1 MRIIGLDVGTKRI
14 GIAKAD
20 TSVRIAI
27 PNGYVLVNGQEIPE
41 ILRIARLNDT
51 NFFVVGL
58 PRSNDGN
65 ETAQSAY
72 ARKFA
77 DTLAASMPG
86 ARIYFQDE
94 SLTSVVAEERL
105 KKRKKN
111 FEKGEIDA
119 EAASIILQ
127 DFIENYAAKL
137 AQNSA
142 SKIPNRLVSPAASM
156 NSSASPATA
165 ISPSVNPAA
174 TLGSPEVQSIINEP
188 TKSEPESTE
197 SPRPVKSLEKPM
209 KKVKRILLSLFILLF
224 LAGLFGGGYYWYS
237 LQPVSSAN
245 CRFDSAKTAAESNE
259 KEANSVC
266 EYQTIEISAG
276 ESVKQIANNL
286 KQADL
291 IRNPLAFELYA
302 RINNLHAKLKTGK
315 YSFRKTMSARA
326 IAKQLVNGVVSSDVF
341 NLTIL
346 PGTSLL
352 GDKGKSQTG
361 IIHQFR
367 TLGYSEEE
375 INQAL
380 TKHYDNPI
388 LKGLYANETKLSDL
402 KIPEKLA
409 LEGYLYG
416 ETYQFYN
423 HEKLENV
430 ITTILNQFNDVVVSN
445 QLEEKFKARGFTL
458 RQGITLASIIQKEA
472 RTEDMPGVSMVF
484 QNRWRQGIAL
494 GSDVTATYAAD
505 ITGIDRTNATN
516 ADILAVNSL
525 YNTRKYP
532 GLPPGPIAVPSK
544 AALLAVA
551 EPDSSKASML
561 YFLTGDDG
569 LMYYSSTDAEHNQKI
584 RDHCQKLCKV
594 QI

>member
-14 GIAKAD
+14 GVAKAD

-127 DFIENYAAKL
+127 DFIEHYAAKL
-137 AQNSA
+137 AQNAA
-142 SKIPNRLVSPAASM
+142 SKIPNQLVNPVAEM
-156 NSSASPATA
+156 NPSFSPAT
-165 ISPSVNPAA
+165 

-188 TKSEPESTE
+188 TKSESESSE
-197 SPRPVKSLEKPM
+197 SPRPAKSSEKPM
-209 KKVKRILLSLFILLF
+209 KKVKRIILSFFILLF

-245 CRFDSAKTAAESNE
+245 CRFDSAKAAAESNE
-259 KEANSVC
+259 KESNSVC
-266 EYQTIEISAG
+266 EYQTIEISTG

-302 RINNLHAKLKTGK
+302 RINNLHAKLKTGE

-346 PGTSLL
+346 PGTNLL

-380 TKHYDNPI
+380 TKHYDNPV
-388 LKGLYANETKLSDL
+388 LKGLYADETKLSNPD
-402 KIPEKLA
+402 IPAKLA

-445 QLEEKFKARGFTL
+445 QLEEKFKARGLSL
-458 RQGITLASIIQKEA
+458 REGIILASIIQKEA

-484 QNRWRQGIAL
+484 QNRLKQGIAL

-525 YNTRKYP
+525 YNTRKFP

-569 LMYYSSTDAEHNQKI
+569 LMYYSGTDAEHNQKI

>member
-14 GIAKAD
+14 GVAKAD

-41 ILRIARLNDT
+41 ILRIARLNGT

-127 DFIENYAAKL
+127 DFIEHYAAKL
-137 AQNSA
+137 AQNAA
-142 SKIPNRLVSPAASM
+142 SKIPNQL
-156 NSSASPATA
+156 
-165 ISPSVNPAA
+165 VNPVTEINPAS
-174 TLGSPEVQSIINEP
+174 TLGSSEIQSIINEP

-197 SPRPVKSLEKPM
+197 SPRPDRSLEKPM

-237 LQPVSSAN
+237 LQSVSSAN
-245 CRFDSAKTAAESNE
+245 CRFDSAKAASESNE
-259 KEANSVC
+259 KEADSNC
-266 EYQTIEISAG
+266 EYQTIEVTAG
-276 ESVKQIANNL
+276 ESVKEIANNL
-286 KQADL
+286 KRADL
-291 IRNPLAFELYA
+291 IRNPMAFELYA
-302 RINNLHAKLKTGK
+302 RINNLHAKLKAGK

-346 PGTSLL
+346 PGTNLL

-380 TKHYDNPI
+380 TKHYDNPV
-388 LKGLYANETKLSDL
+388 LKGLYADENKLSNPD
-402 KIPEKLA
+402 IPAKLA

-445 QLEEKFKARGFTL
+445 QLEEKFKARGLSL
-458 RQGITLASIIQKEA
+458 REGIILASIIQKEA

-484 QNRWRQGIAL
+484 QNRLKQGIAL

-525 YNTRKYP
+525 YNTRKFP

>member
-14 GIAKAD
+14 GVAKAD

-127 DFIENYAAKL
+127 DFIEHYAAKL
-137 AQNSA
+137 AQNAA
-142 SKIPNRLVSPAASM
+142 SKIPNQLVNPVAEMNPSFSPAS
-156 NSSASPATA
+156 
-165 ISPSVNPAA
+165 

-188 TKSEPESTE
+188 TKSESESSE
-197 SPRPVKSLEKPM
+197 SPRPAKSSEKPM
-209 KKVKRILLSLFILLF
+209 KKVKRILLSFFILLF

-245 CRFDSAKTAAESNE
+245 CRFDSAKAAAESNE
-259 KEANSVC
+259 KESNSVC

-346 PGTSLL
+346 PGTNLL

-380 TKHYDNPI
+380 TKHYDNPV
-388 LKGLYANETKLSDL
+388 LKGLYADENKLSNPD
-402 KIPEKLA
+402 IPAKLA

-430 ITTILNQFNDVVVSN
+430 IMTILNQFNDVVVSN

-458 RQGITLASIIQKEA
+458 REGITLASIIQKEA

-484 QNRWRQGIAL
+484 QNRLKQGIAL

-525 YNTRKYP
+525 YNTRKFP

>member
-14 GIAKAD
+14 GVAKAD

-137 AQNSA
+137 AQNAA
-142 SKIPNRLVSPAASM
+142 SKIPNQLANPITKI
-156 NSSASPATA
+156 NPSA
-165 ISPSVNPAA
+165 NPAA
-174 TLGSPEVQSIINEP
+174 TLGSPEVQSIINES

-197 SPRPVKSLEKPM
+197 TPRSDRSLEKPM

-245 CRFDSAKTAAESNE
+245 CRFDSAKAAAESNE

-286 KQADL
+286 KQAGL
-291 IRNPLAFELYA
+291 IRNPPAFELYA
-302 RINNLHAKLKTGK
+302 RINNLHAKLKAGK

-388 LKGLYANETKLSDL
+388 LKGLYADENKLSSLD
-402 KIPEKLA
+402 IPAKLS

-458 RQGITLASIIQKEA
+458 RQGIILASIIQKEA
-472 RTEDMPGVSMVF
+472 NTEDMPGVSMVF
-484 QNRWRQGIAL
+484 QNRLKRGIAL

-525 YNTRKYP
+525 YNTRKFP

>member
-14 GIAKAD
+14 GVAKAD

-127 DFIENYAAKL
+127 DFIEHYAAKL
-137 AQNSA
+137 AQNAA
-142 SKIPNRLVSPAASM
+142 SKIPNQLVNPVAEMNPSFSPAS
-156 NSSASPATA
+156 
-165 ISPSVNPAA
+165 

-188 TKSEPESTE
+188 TKSESESSE
-197 SPRPVKSLEKPM
+197 SPRPVKSSEKPM
-209 KKVKRILLSLFILLF
+209 KKVKRILLSLFILIF

-245 CRFDSAKTAAESNE
+245 CRFDSAKAAAESNE
-259 KEANSVC
+259 KEANSAC

-276 ESVKQIANNL
+276 ESVKQIASDL

-291 IRNPLAFELYA
+291 IRNPFAFELYA

-346 PGTSLL
+346 PGTNLL

-388 LKGLYANETKLSDL
+388 LKGLYADETKLSEPD
-402 KIPEKLA
+402 IPVKLA

-445 QLEEKFKARGFTL
+445 QLEEKFKARGLSL
-458 RQGITLASIIQKEA
+458 RRGIILASIIQKEA
-472 RTEDMPGVSMVF
+472 HTEDMPGVSMVF
-484 QNRWRQGIAL
+484 QNRLRQGIAL
-494 GSDVTATYAAD
+494 GSDVTSTYAAD
-505 ITGIDRTNATN
+505 IVGIDRTTATN

-525 YNTRKYP
+525 YNTRKFP

-551 EPDSSKASML
+551 EPDNSKASML

>member
-14 GIAKAD
+14 GVAKAD

-105 KKRKKN
+105 KKRKRN

-127 DFIENYAAKL
+127 DFIENYAARL
-137 AQNSA
+137 AQNA
-142 SKIPNRLVSPAASM
+142 TSKIPNRLVSPAASM

-165 ISPSVNPAA
+165 ISPSFSPAT

-188 TKSEPESTE
+188 TKPESDSTE
-197 SPRPVKSLEKPM
+197 SPRPAKSSEKPM

-237 LQPVSSAN
+237 LQPASSAN
-245 CRFDSAKTAAESNE
+245 CRFDSAKAAAESNE

-286 KQADL
+286 KQAGL

-302 RINNLHAKLKTGK
+302 RINNLHAKLKAGK
-315 YSFRKTMSARA
+315 YSFRKTMSARD

-388 LKGLYANETKLSDL
+388 LKGLYADENKLSSLD
-402 KIPEKLA
+402 IPAKLS

-472 RTEDMPGVSMVF
+472 NTEDMPGVSMVF
-484 QNRWRQGIAL
+484 QNRLKRGIAL

-516 ADILAVNSL
+516 VDILAVNSL
-525 YNTRKYP
+525 YNTRKFP

-569 LMYYSSTDAEHNQKI
+569 LMYYSGTDAEHNQKI

>member
-14 GIAKAD
+14 GVAKAD

-127 DFIENYAAKL
+127 DFIEHYAAKL
-137 AQNSA
+137 AQNAA
-142 SKIPNRLVSPAASM
+142 SKIPNQLVNPVAEMNPSFSPAS
-156 NSSASPATA
+156 
-165 ISPSVNPAA
+165 

-188 TKSEPESTE
+188 TKSESESSE
-197 SPRPVKSLEKPM
+197 SPRPAKSSEKPM
-209 KKVKRILLSLFILLF
+209 KKVKRILLSFFILLF

-245 CRFDSAKTAAESNE
+245 CRFDSAKAAAESNE
-259 KEANSVC
+259 KESNSVC

-291 IRNPLAFELYA
+291 IRNPMAFELYA

-346 PGTSLL
+346 PGTNLL

-388 LKGLYANETKLSDL
+388 LKGLYADENKLSSPD
-402 KIPEKLA
+402 IPAKLA

-458 RQGITLASIIQKEA
+458 REGITLASIIQKEA
-472 RTEDMPGVSMVF
+472 NTEDMPGVSMVF

-525 YNTRKYP
+525 YNTRKFP

>member
-142 SKIPNRLVSPAASM
+142 SKIPNQLVNPAANM
-156 NSSASPATA
+156 NSSVDPAIAISPSASPAT
-165 ISPSVNPAA
+165 

-188 TKSEPESTE
+188 TKSESESTE
-197 SPRPVKSLEKPM
+197 SPRPAKSSEKPM
-209 KKVKRILLSLFILLF
+209 KKVKRIIFSLLILIF

-245 CRFDSAKTAAESNE
+245 CRFDSAKAAAESNE
-259 KEANSVC
+259 KEATSVC
-266 EYQTIEISAG
+266 EYQIIEISAG

-472 RTEDMPGVSMVF
+472 NTEDMPGVSMVF
-484 QNRWRQGIAL
+484 QNRLKRGIAL

-505 ITGIDRTNATN
+505 ITGIDRTTATN
-516 ADILAVNSL
+516 ADILAVDSF

>member
-14 GIAKAD
+14 GVAKAD

-127 DFIENYAAKL
+127 DFIEHYAAKL
-137 AQNSA
+137 AQNAA
-142 SKIPNRLVSPAASM
+142 SKIPNQLVNPVAEMNPSFSPAS
-156 NSSASPATA
+156 
-165 ISPSVNPAA
+165 

-188 TKSEPESTE
+188 TKSESESSE
-197 SPRPVKSLEKPM
+197 SPRPAKSSEKPM
-209 KKVKRILLSLFILLF
+209 KKVKRILLSFFILLF

-245 CRFDSAKTAAESNE
+245 CRFDSAKAAAESNE
-259 KEANSVC
+259 KESNSVC

-346 PGTSLL
+346 PGTNLL

-380 TKHYDNPI
+380 TKHYDNPV
-388 LKGLYANETKLSDL
+388 LKGLYADETKLSNPE
-402 KIPEKLA
+402 IPVKLA
-409 LEGYLYG
+409 LDGYLYG

-445 QLEEKFKARGFTL
+445 QLEEKFKARGLSL
-458 RQGITLASIIQKEA
+458 REGIILASIIQKEA

-484 QNRWRQGIAL
+484 QNRLRQGIAL

-505 ITGIDRTNATN
+505 ITGIDRANATN

-525 YNTRKYP
+525 YNTRKFP

>member
-14 GIAKAD
+14 GVAKAD

-127 DFIENYAAKL
+127 DFIEHYAAKL

-209 KKVKRILLSLFILLF
+209 KKVKRILFSLFILLF

-245 CRFDSAKTAAESNE
+245 CRFDSAKAASESNE
-259 KEANSVC
+259 KESNSVC

-286 KQADL
+286 KRADL

-472 RTEDMPGVSMVF
+472 NTEDMPGVSMVF
-484 QNRWRQGIAL
+484 QNRLKRGIAL

-505 ITGIDRTNATN
+505 ITGIDRTTATN
-516 ADILAVNSL
+516 ADILAVDSF

>member
-14 GIAKAD
+14 GVAKAD

-127 DFIENYAAKL
+127 DFIEHYAAKL

-142 SKIPNRLVSPAASM
+142 VKIPNQLVNTTTNINP
-156 NSSASPATA
+156 SAS
-165 ISPSVNPAA
+165 PAA
-174 TLGSPEVQSIINEP
+174 TLGSPEVQSIINES

-197 SPRPVKSLEKPM
+197 SPRPDRSLEKPM

-245 CRFDSAKTAAESNE
+245 CRFDSAKAASESNE
-259 KEANSVC
+259 KEADSNC
-266 EYQTIEISAG
+266 EYQTIEVTAG
-276 ESVKQIANNL
+276 ESVKEIANNL

-291 IRNPLAFELYA
+291 IRNPMAFELYA
-302 RINNLHAKLKTGK
+302 RISNLHAKLKAGK

-346 PGTSLL
+346 PGTNLL

-380 TKHYDNPI
+380 TKHYDNPV
-388 LKGLYANETKLSDL
+388 LKGLYADETKLSNPE
-402 KIPEKLA
+402 IPAKLA

-445 QLEEKFKARGFTL
+445 QLEEKFKARGLSL
-458 RQGITLASIIQKEA
+458 REGITLASIIQKEA
-472 RTEDMPGVSMVF
+472 NTEDMPGVSMVF
-484 QNRWRQGIAL
+484 QNRLKQGIAL

-525 YNTRKYP
+525 YNTRKFP

-569 LMYYSSTDAEHNQKI
+569 RMYYSSTDAEHNQKI

>member
-14 GIAKAD
+14 GVAKAD

-127 DFIENYAAKL
+127 DFIEHYAAKL
-137 AQNSA
+137 AQNAA
-142 SKIPNRLVSPAASM
+142 SKIPNQLVNPVAEMNPSFSPAS
-156 NSSASPATA
+156 
-165 ISPSVNPAA
+165 

-188 TKSEPESTE
+188 TKSESESSE
-197 SPRPVKSLEKPM
+197 SPRPAKSSEKPM

-245 CRFDSAKTAAESNE
+245 CRFDSAKAAAESNE
-259 KEANSVC
+259 KESNSVC

-346 PGTSLL
+346 PGTNLL

-388 LKGLYANETKLSDL
+388 LKGLYADETKLSEPD
-402 KIPEKLA
+402 IPVKLA

-445 QLEEKFKARGFTL
+445 QLEEKFKARGLSL
-458 RQGITLASIIQKEA
+458 RRGIILASIIQKEA
-472 RTEDMPGVSMVF
+472 HTEDMPGVSMVF
-484 QNRWRQGIAL
+484 QNRLKRGIAL

-505 ITGIDRTNATN
+505 IVGIDRATATN
-516 ADILAVNSL
+516 ADILAVESR
-525 YNTRKYP
+525 YNTRKST

>member
-14 GIAKAD
+14 GVAKAD

-127 DFIENYAAKL
+127 DFIEHYAAKL

-142 SKIPNRLVSPAASM
+142 SKIPNQLVNPAANITPSV
-156 NSSASPATA
+156 SPATA
-165 ISPSVNPAA
+165 TSPSVNPAT
-174 TLGSPEVQSIINEP
+174 TLSSPEVQSIINEP
-188 TKSEPESTE
+188 TKSEAESTE
-197 SPRPVKSLEKPM
+197 SPRPDRSLEKPM

-245 CRFDSAKTAAESNE
+245 CRFDSAKAASESNE
-259 KEANSVC
+259 KEADSNC
-266 EYQTIEISAG
+266 EYQTIEVTAG
-276 ESVKQIANNL
+276 ESVKEIANNL

-291 IRNPLAFELYA
+291 IRNPQAFELYA

-346 PGTSLL
+346 PGTNLL

-388 LKGLYANETKLSDL
+388 LKGLYADEAKLSEPE
-402 KIPEKLA
+402 IPAKLA

-445 QLEEKFKARGFTL
+445 QLEEKFKARGLSL
-458 RQGITLASIIQKEA
+458 REGIILASIIQKEA
-472 RTEDMPGVSMVF
+472 NTEDMPGVSMVF
-484 QNRWRQGIAL
+484 QNRLKQGIAL

-525 YNTRKYP
+525 YNTRKFP

>member
-14 GIAKAD
+14 GVAKAD

-127 DFIENYAAKL
+127 DFIEHYAAKL

-142 SKIPNRLVSPAASM
+142 SKIPNQLVNPAA
-156 NSSASPATA
+156 NIDPSASPA
-165 ISPSVNPAA
+165 S

-188 TKSEPESTE
+188 TKPDLDSSE
-197 SPRPVKSLEKPM
+197 SPRPDRSLEKPM

-237 LQPVSSAN
+237 LQSVSSAN
-245 CRFDSAKTAAESNE
+245 CRFDSAKAASESNE
-259 KEANSVC
+259 KEADSNC
-266 EYQTIEISAG
+266 EYQTIEVTAG
-276 ESVKQIANNL
+276 ESVKEIANNL

-302 RINNLHAKLKTGK
+302 RISNLHAKLKAGK

-346 PGTSLL
+346 PGTNLL

-380 TKHYDNPI
+380 TKHYDNPV
-388 LKGLYANETKLSDL
+388 LKGLYADETKLSNPE
-402 KIPEKLA
+402 IPAKLA

-458 RQGITLASIIQKEA
+458 REGITLASIIQKEA

-484 QNRWRQGIAL
+484 QNRLKQGIAL

-525 YNTRKYP
+525 YNTRKFP

>member
-14 GIAKAD
+14 GVAKAD

-65 ETAQSAY
+65 ETAQSTY

-127 DFIENYAAKL
+127 DFIEHYAAKL
-137 AQNSA
+137 AQNSPV
-142 SKIPNRLVSPAASM
+142 KIPNQL
-156 NSSASPATA
+156 ASPAVN
-165 ISPSVNPAA
+165 IGPSASPAA

-188 TKSEPESTE
+188 TKSESESSE
-197 SPRPVKSLEKPM
+197 SPRPAKSSEKPM
-209 KKVKRILLSLFILLF
+209 KKVKRTLLSFFILLF

-245 CRFDSAKTAAESNE
+245 CRFDSAKAAAESNE

-291 IRNPLAFELYA
+291 IRNPFAFELYA

-315 YSFRKTMSARA
+315 YSFRKTMSARV

-346 PGTSLL
+346 PGTNLL

-388 LKGLYANETKLSDL
+388 LKGLYADETKLSEPD
-402 KIPEKLA
+402 IPVKLA

-445 QLEEKFKARGFTL
+445 QLEEKFKARGLSL
-458 RQGITLASIIQKEA
+458 RRGIILASIIQKEA
-472 RTEDMPGVSMVF
+472 HTEDMPGVSMVF
-484 QNRWRQGIAL
+484 QNRLKRGIAL

-505 ITGIDRTNATN
+505 IVGIDRATATN
-516 ADILAVNSL
+516 ADILAVESR
-525 YNTRKYP
+525 YNTRKST

>member
-14 GIAKAD
+14 GVAKAD

-27 PNGYVLVNGQEIPE
+27 PNGFVLVNGQEIPE

-137 AQNSA
+137 AQNAA
-142 SKIPNRLVSPAASM
+142 SKIPNQLASPAA
-156 NSSASPATA
+156 NIDPSASPATA
-165 ISPSVNPAA
+165 TSPSVSPAA

-188 TKSEPESTE
+188 TKSEAESTE
-197 SPRPVKSLEKPM
+197 SPRPDRSLEKPM
-209 KKVKRILLSLFILLF
+209 KKVKRILFSILILIF

-245 CRFDSAKTAAESNE
+245 CRFDSAKAAAESNE

-276 ESVKQIANNL
+276 ESVKEIANNL

-291 IRNPLAFELYA
+291 IRNPFAFELYA

-346 PGTSLL
+346 PGTNLL

-388 LKGLYANETKLSDL
+388 LKGLYAGETKLSEPD
-402 KIPEKLA
+402 IPVKLA

-458 RQGITLASIIQKEA
+458 RQGIILASIIQKEA
-472 RTEDMPGVSMVF
+472 HTEDMPGVSMVF
-484 QNRWRQGIAL
+484 QNRLKRGIAL

-505 ITGIDRTNATN
+505 IVGIDRATATN
-516 ADILAVNSL
+516 ADILAVESR
-525 YNTRKYP
+525 YNTRKST

>member
-14 GIAKAD
+14 GVAKAD

-142 SKIPNRLVSPAASM
+142 SKIPNKLANPV
-156 NSSASPATA
+156 TELKT
-165 ISPSVNPAA
+165 SVNPAS
-174 TLGSPEVQSIINEP
+174 TLGSSEIQSIINEP
-188 TKSEPESTE
+188 TKPESE
-197 SPRPVKSLEKPM
+197 SLASPRPAKSSEKPM
-209 KKVKRILLSLFILLF
+209 KKVKLILLSLFILLF

-245 CRFDSAKTAAESNE
+245 CRFDSARAAAESNE
-259 KEANSVC
+259 KESNSVC

-380 TKHYDNPI
+380 TKHYDNPV

-402 KIPEKLA
+402 DIPVKLA

-445 QLEEKFKARGFTL
+445 QLEEKFKARGLSL
-458 RQGITLASIIQKEA
+458 RQGIILASIIQKEA
-472 RTEDMPGVSMVF
+472 HTEDMPGVSMVF
-484 QNRWRQGIAL
+484 QNRRRLGIAL

-505 ITGIDRTNATN
+505 IVGIDRATATN
-516 ADILAVNSL
+516 ADILAVESR
-525 YNTRKYP
+525 YNTRKST

-551 EPDSSKASML
+551 EPDTSKASML

>member
-14 GIAKAD
+14 GVAKAD

-72 ARKFA
+72 VRKFA

-127 DFIENYAAKL
+127 DFIEHYAAKL

-142 SKIPNRLVSPAASM
+142 SKIPNQLVNPVAEMNPSFSPAS
-156 NSSASPATA
+156 
-165 ISPSVNPAA
+165 

-188 TKSEPESTE
+188 TKSESESSE
-197 SPRPVKSLEKPM
+197 SPRPAKSSEKPM
-209 KKVKRILLSLFILLF
+209 KKVKRILLSFFILLF

-245 CRFDSAKTAAESNE
+245 CRFDSAKAASESNE
-259 KEANSVC
+259 KEADSNC
-266 EYQTIEISAG
+266 EYQTIEVTAG
-276 ESVKQIANNL
+276 ESVKEIASSL

-346 PGTSLL
+346 PGTNLL

-388 LKGLYANETKLSDL
+388 LKGLYADETKLSEPD
-402 KIPEKLA
+402 IPVKLA

-445 QLEEKFKARGFTL
+445 QLEEKFKARGLSL
-458 RQGITLASIIQKEA
+458 RRGIILASIIQKEA
-472 RTEDMPGVSMVF
+472 HTEDMPGVSMVF
-484 QNRWRQGIAL
+484 QNRLKRGIAL

-505 ITGIDRTNATN
+505 IVGIDRATATN
-516 ADILAVNSL
+516 ADILAVESR
-525 YNTRKYP
+525 YNTRKST

>member
-14 GIAKAD
+14 GVAKAD

-27 PNGYVLVNGQEIPE
+27 PNGCVLVNGQEIPE

-127 DFIENYAAKL
+127 DFMEHYAAKL

-142 SKIPNRLVSPAASM
+142 VKIPNQLASPAA
-156 NSSASPATA
+156 NIDPSAS
-165 ISPSVNPAA
+165 PAA

-188 TKSEPESTE
+188 TKSEPESAE
-197 SPRPVKSLEKPM
+197 SPRPDRSLEKPM

-245 CRFDSAKTAAESNE
+245 CRFDSAKAASESNE
-259 KEANSVC
+259 KEADSNC
-266 EYQTIEISAG
+266 EYQTIEVTAG
-276 ESVKQIANNL
+276 ESVKEIASSL

-291 IRNPLAFELYA
+291 IRNPHAFELYA
-302 RINNLHAKLKTGK
+302 RINNLHAKLKAGK

-346 PGTSLL
+346 PGTNLL

-380 TKHYDNPI
+380 TKHYDNPV
-388 LKGLYANETKLSDL
+388 LKGLYADETKLSNPE
-402 KIPEKLA
+402 IPAKLA

-445 QLEEKFKARGFTL
+445 QLEEKFKARGLSL
-458 RQGITLASIIQKEA
+458 REGITLASIIQKEA

-484 QNRWRQGIAL
+484 QNRLKQGIAL

-525 YNTRKYP
+525 YNTRKFP

>member
-14 GIAKAD
+14 GVAKAD

-127 DFIENYAAKL
+127 DFIEHYAAKL

-142 SKIPNRLVSPAASM
+142 VKIPNQLVSPVTSM
-156 NSSASPATA
+156 NQSISPAT
-165 ISPSVNPAA
+165 
-174 TLGSPEVQSIINEP
+174 TLGSPEVQSIINES

-197 SPRPVKSLEKPM
+197 SPRPDRSLEKPM

-245 CRFDSAKTAAESNE
+245 CRFDSAKAASESNE
-259 KEANSVC
+259 KEADSNC
-266 EYQTIEISAG
+266 EYQTIEVTAG
-276 ESVKQIANNL
+276 ESVKEIANNL
-286 KQADL
+286 KRADL
-291 IRNPLAFELYA
+291 IRNPMAFELYA

-346 PGTSLL
+346 PGTNLL

-380 TKHYDNPI
+380 TKHYDNPV
-388 LKGLYANETKLSDL
+388 LKGLYADETKLSNPE
-402 KIPEKLA
+402 IPVKLA

-458 RQGITLASIIQKEA
+458 REGIILASIIQKEA
-472 RTEDMPGVSMVF
+472 HTEDMPGVSMVF
-484 QNRWRQGIAL
+484 QNRLKRGIAL

-505 ITGIDRTNATN
+505 IVGIDRATATN
-516 ADILAVNSL
+516 ADILAVESR
-525 YNTRKYP
+525 YNTRKST

>member
-14 GIAKAD
+14 GVAKAD

-127 DFIENYAAKL
+127 DFIEHYAAKL
-137 AQNSA
+137 AQNAA
-142 SKIPNRLVSPAASM
+142 SKIPNQLVNPVAEMNPSFSPAS
-156 NSSASPATA
+156 
-165 ISPSVNPAA
+165 

-188 TKSEPESTE
+188 TKSESESSE
-197 SPRPVKSLEKPM
+197 SPRPAKSSEKPM
-209 KKVKRILLSLFILLF
+209 KKVKRILLSFFILLF

-245 CRFDSAKTAAESNE
+245 CRFDSAKAAAESNE
-259 KEANSVC
+259 KESNSVC

-346 PGTSLL
+346 PGTNLL

-388 LKGLYANETKLSDL
+388 LKGLYADETKLSEPD
-402 KIPEKLA
+402 IPVKLA

-445 QLEEKFKARGFTL
+445 QLEEKFKARGLSL
-458 RQGITLASIIQKEA
+458 RRGIILASIIQKEA
-472 RTEDMPGVSMVF
+472 HTEDMPGVSMVF
-484 QNRWRQGIAL
+484 QNRLKRGIAL

-505 ITGIDRTNATN
+505 IVGIDRATATN
-516 ADILAVNSL
+516 ADILAVESR
-525 YNTRKYP
+525 YNTRKST

>member
-14 GIAKAD
+14 GVAKAD

-27 PNGYVLVNGQEIPE
+27 PNGFVLVNGQEIPE

-142 SKIPNRLVSPAASM
+142 VKIPNQL
-156 NSSASPATA
+156 ASPATA
-165 ISPSVNPAA
+165 ISPSFSPAA

-188 TKSEPESTE
+188 IKSESESTE
-197 SPRPVKSLEKPM
+197 APRPDRSLEKPM
-209 KKVKRILLSLFILLF
+209 KKVKRIIFSLLILIF

-245 CRFDSAKTAAESNE
+245 CRFDSAKAAAESNE

-286 KQADL
+286 KQAGL

-346 PGTSLL
+346 PGTNLL

-380 TKHYDNPI
+380 TKHYDSPV
-388 LKGLYANETKLSDL
+388 LKGLYADENNLSEPD
-402 KIPEKLA
+402 IPAKLA

-430 ITTILNQFNDVVVSN
+430 ITTILTQFNDVVVSN

-472 RTEDMPGVSMVF
+472 HTEDMPGVSMVF
-484 QNRWRQGIAL
+484 QNRLKQGIAL

-505 ITGIDRTNATN
+505 ITGIDRANATN

-525 YNTRKYP
+525 YNTRKFP

>member
-14 GIAKAD
+14 GVAKAD

-127 DFIENYAAKL
+127 DFIEHYAAKL
-137 AQNSA
+137 AQNAA
-142 SKIPNRLVSPAASM
+142 SKIPNQLVNPVAEMNPSFSPAS
-156 NSSASPATA
+156 
-165 ISPSVNPAA
+165 

-188 TKSEPESTE
+188 TKSESESSE
-197 SPRPVKSLEKPM
+197 SPRPAKSSEKPM
-209 KKVKRILLSLFILLF
+209 KKVKRILLSFFILLF

-245 CRFDSAKTAAESNE
+245 CRFDSAKAAAESNE
-259 KEANSVC
+259 KESNSVC

-346 PGTSLL
+346 PGTNLL

-380 TKHYDNPI
+380 TKHYDNPV
-388 LKGLYANETKLSDL
+388 LKGLYADETKLSNPE
-402 KIPEKLA
+402 IPVKLA

-445 QLEEKFKARGFTL
+445 QLEEKFKARGLSL
-458 RQGITLASIIQKEA
+458 REGIILASIIQKEA

-484 QNRWRQGIAL
+484 QNRLKQGIAL

-505 ITGIDRTNATN
+505 ITGIDRINATN

-525 YNTRKYP
+525 YNTRKFP

>member
-14 GIAKAD
+14 GVAKAD

-127 DFIENYAAKL
+127 DFIEHYAAKL
-137 AQNSA
+137 AQNAA
-142 SKIPNRLVSPAASM
+142 SKIPNQLVNPVAEMNPSFSPAS
-156 NSSASPATA
+156 
-165 ISPSVNPAA
+165 

-188 TKSEPESTE
+188 TKSESESSE
-197 SPRPVKSLEKPM
+197 SPRPAKSSEKPM
-209 KKVKRILLSLFILLF
+209 KKVKRILLSFFILLF

-245 CRFDSAKTAAESNE
+245 CRFDSAKAAAESNE
-259 KEANSVC
+259 KESSSVC

-315 YSFRKTMSARA
+315 YSFRKTMSARS

-346 PGTSLL
+346 PGTNLL

-380 TKHYDNPI
+380 TKHYDNPV
-388 LKGLYANETKLSDL
+388 LKGLYADETKLSNPE
-402 KIPEKLA
+402 IPVKLA

-445 QLEEKFKARGFTL
+445 QLEEKFKARGLSL
-458 RQGITLASIIQKEA
+458 REGIILASIIQKEA

-484 QNRWRQGIAL
+484 QNRLRQGIAL

-516 ADILAVNSL
+516 ADILAVNTL
-525 YNTRKYP
+525 YNTRKFP

>member
-14 GIAKAD
+14 GVAKAD

-156 NSSASPATA
+156 NSSVSPATA
-165 ISPSVNPAA
+165 ISPSVSPAT
-174 TLGSPEVQSIINEP
+174 TLGSPEVQSIINDS

-197 SPRPVKSLEKPM
+197 TPRSDRSLEKPM

-245 CRFDSAKTAAESNE
+245 CRFDSAKAAAESNE

-286 KQADL
+286 KQAGL

-302 RINNLHAKLKTGK
+302 RINNLHAKLKAGK

-388 LKGLYANETKLSDL
+388 LKGLYADENKLSSLD
-402 KIPEKLA
+402 IPAKLA

-472 RTEDMPGVSMVF
+472 NTEDMPGVSMVF
-484 QNRWRQGIAL
+484 QNRLKQGIAL

-505 ITGIDRTNATN
+505 IAGIDRTTATN

-525 YNTRKYP
+525 YNTRKFP

>member
-14 GIAKAD
+14 GVAKAD

-127 DFIENYAAKL
+127 DFIEHYAAKL
-137 AQNSA
+137 AQNAA
-142 SKIPNRLVSPAASM
+142 SKIPNQLVNPVAEMNPSFSPAS
-156 NSSASPATA
+156 
-165 ISPSVNPAA
+165 

-188 TKSEPESTE
+188 TKLEAESTE
-197 SPRPVKSLEKPM
+197 SPRPDRSLEKPM
-209 KKVKRILLSLFILLF
+209 KKVKRILLSFFILLF

-245 CRFDSAKTAAESNE
+245 CRFDSAKAAAESNE
-259 KEANSVC
+259 KESNSVC

-346 PGTSLL
+346 PGTNLL

-380 TKHYDNPI
+380 TKHYDNPV
-388 LKGLYANETKLSDL
+388 LKGLYADETKLSNPE
-402 KIPEKLA
+402 IPVKLA

-430 ITTILNQFNDVVVSN
+430 ITTILTQFNDVVVSN
-445 QLEEKFKARGFTL
+445 QLEEKFKARGLSL
-458 RQGITLASIIQKEA
+458 REGITLASIIQKEA
-472 RTEDMPGVSMVF
+472 NTEDMPGVSMVF
-484 QNRWRQGIAL
+484 QNRLKQGIAL

-525 YNTRKYP
+525 YNTRKFP

>member
-14 GIAKAD
+14 GVAKAD

-105 KKRKKN
+105 KNRKRN

-127 DFIENYAAKL
+127 DFIEHYAAKL
-137 AQNSA
+137 AQNAA
-142 SKIPNRLVSPAASM
+142 SKIPNQLVNPVAEMNPSFSPAS
-156 NSSASPATA
+156 
-165 ISPSVNPAA
+165 

-188 TKSEPESTE
+188 TKSESESSE
-197 SPRPVKSLEKPM
+197 SPRPAKSSEKPM
-209 KKVKRILLSLFILLF
+209 KKVKRILLSFFILLF

-245 CRFDSAKTAAESNE
+245 CRFDSAKAAAESNE
-259 KEANSVC
+259 KESNSAC

-346 PGTSLL
+346 PGTNLL

-380 TKHYDNPI
+380 TKHYDNPV
-388 LKGLYANETKLSDL
+388 LKGLYADETKLSNPE
-402 KIPEKLA
+402 IPVKLA

-445 QLEEKFKARGFTL
+445 QLEEKFKARGLSL
-458 RQGITLASIIQKEA
+458 REGIILASIIQKEA

-484 QNRWRQGIAL
+484 QNRLKQGIAL

-525 YNTRKYP
+525 YNTRKFP

-584 RDHCQKLCKV
+584 SDHCQKLCKV

>member
-14 GIAKAD
+14 GVAKAD

-27 PNGYVLVNGQEIPE
+27 PNGFVLVNGQEIPE

-77 DTLAASMPG
+77 DTLAASMPD

-127 DFIENYAAKL
+127 DFIEHYAAKL
-137 AQNSA
+137 AQNAA
-142 SKIPNRLVSPAASM
+142 SKIPNQLVNTTTNINPSI
-156 NSSASPATA
+156 NPAT
-165 ISPSVNPAA
+165 
-174 TLGSPEVQSIINEP
+174 TLGSPEIQSIINES
-188 TKSEPESTE
+188 TKSETDSTE
-197 SPRPVKSLEKPM
+197 SPRSDRSLEKPM

-245 CRFDSAKTAAESNE
+245 CRFDSANAAAESNE

-266 EYQTIEISAG
+266 EYQTIEVSAG

-286 KQADL
+286 KQSGL
-291 IRNPLAFELYA
+291 IRNPLAFEVYA

-346 PGTSLL
+346 PGTNLL

-388 LKGLYANETKLSDL
+388 LKGLYADETKLSEPD
-402 KIPEKLA
+402 IPVKLA

-445 QLEEKFKARGFTL
+445 QLEEKFKARGLSL
-458 RQGITLASIIQKEA
+458 RRGIILASIIQKEA
-472 RTEDMPGVSMVF
+472 HTEDMPGVSMVF
-484 QNRWRQGIAL
+484 QNRLKRGIAL

-505 ITGIDRTNATN
+505 IVGIDRATATN
-516 ADILAVNSL
+516 ADILAVESR
-525 YNTRKYP
+525 YNTRRST

>member
-14 GIAKAD
+14 GVAKAD

-127 DFIENYAAKL
+127 DFIEHYAAKL
-137 AQNSA
+137 AQNAA
-142 SKIPNRLVSPAASM
+142 SKIPNQLVNPVAEMNPSFSPAS
-156 NSSASPATA
+156 
-165 ISPSVNPAA
+165 

-188 TKSEPESTE
+188 TKSESESSE
-197 SPRPVKSLEKPM
+197 SPRPAKSSEKPM
-209 KKVKRILLSLFILLF
+209 KKVKRILLSFFILLF

-245 CRFDSAKTAAESNE
+245 CRFDSAKAAAESNE
-259 KEANSVC
+259 KESSSVC

-315 YSFRKTMSARA
+315 YSFRKTMSARS

-346 PGTSLL
+346 PGTNLL

-380 TKHYDNPI
+380 TKHYDNPV
-388 LKGLYANETKLSDL
+388 LKGLYADETKLSNPE
-402 KIPEKLA
+402 IPVKLA

-430 ITTILNQFNDVVVSN
+430 ITTILNQFNDVAVSN
-445 QLEEKFKARGFTL
+445 QLEEKFKARGLSL
-458 RQGITLASIIQKEA
+458 REGIILASIIQKEA

-484 QNRWRQGIAL
+484 QNRLRQGVSL

-516 ADILAVNSL
+516 ADILAVNTL
-525 YNTRKYP
+525 YNTRKFP

>member
-14 GIAKAD
+14 GVAKAD

-142 SKIPNRLVSPAASM
+142 VKIPNQL
-156 NSSASPATA
+156 ASPATA
-165 ISPSVNPAA
+165 ISPSFSPAA

-188 TKSEPESTE
+188 IKSESESTE
-197 SPRPVKSLEKPM
+197 APRPDRSLEKPM
-209 KKVKRILLSLFILLF
+209 KKVKRIIFSLLILIF

-245 CRFDSAKTAAESNE
+245 CRFDSAKAAAESNE

-346 PGTSLL
+346 PGTNLL

-380 TKHYDNPI
+380 TKHYDNPV
-388 LKGLYANETKLSDL
+388 LKGLYADETKLSNPE
-402 KIPEKLA
+402 IPVKLA

-445 QLEEKFKARGFTL
+445 QLEEKFKARGLSL
-458 RQGITLASIIQKEA
+458 REGIILASIIQKEA

-484 QNRWRQGIAL
+484 QNRLKQGIAL

-525 YNTRKYP
+525 YNTRKFP

>member
-14 GIAKAD
+14 GVAKAD

-127 DFIENYAAKL
+127 DFIEHYAAKL

-142 SKIPNRLVSPAASM
+142 SKIPNQLVNPVAEMNPSFSPAS
-156 NSSASPATA
+156 
-165 ISPSVNPAA
+165 

-188 TKSEPESTE
+188 TKSESESSE
-197 SPRPVKSLEKPM
+197 SPRPAKSSEKPM
-209 KKVKRILLSLFILLF
+209 KKVKRILFSFLILIF

-245 CRFDSAKTAAESNE
+245 CRFDSAKAAAESNE
-259 KEANSVC
+259 KEANFVC

-291 IRNPLAFELYA
+291 IRNPFAFELYA

-346 PGTSLL
+346 PGTNLL

-380 TKHYDNPI
+380 TKHYDNPV
-388 LKGLYANETKLSDL
+388 LKGLYADETKLSNPD
-402 KIPEKLA
+402 IPAKLA

-445 QLEEKFKARGFTL
+445 QLEEKFKARGLSL
-458 RQGITLASIIQKEA
+458 REGIILASIIQKEA

-525 YNTRKYP
+525 YNTRKFP

>member
-156 NSSASPATA
+156 NSSVSPATA
-165 ISPSVNPAA
+165 ISPSVSPAT
-174 TLGSPEVQSIINEP
+174 TLGSPEVQSIINES

-197 SPRPVKSLEKPM
+197 TPRSDRSLEKPM

-245 CRFDSAKTAAESNE
+245 CRFDSAKAAAESNE

-286 KQADL
+286 KQAGL

-302 RINNLHAKLKTGK
+302 RINNLHVKLKTGK
-315 YSFRKTMSARA
+315 YSFRKTMSARD

-380 TKHYDNPI
+380 TKHYDNPV

-402 KIPEKLA
+402 DIPVKLA

-445 QLEEKFKARGFTL
+445 QLEEKFKARGLSL
-458 RQGITLASIIQKEA
+458 RQGIILASIIQKEA
-472 RTEDMPGVSMVF
+472 NTEDMPGVSMVF
-484 QNRWRQGIAL
+484 QNRLRRGIAL

-505 ITGIDRTNATN
+505 ITGIDRTTATN

-525 YNTRKYP
+525 YNTRKFP
-532 GLPPGPIAVPSK
+532 GLPPGPIAIPSK

>member
-14 GIAKAD
+14 GVAKAD

-127 DFIENYAAKL
+127 DFIEHYAAKL
-137 AQNSA
+137 AQNTA
-142 SKIPNRLVSPAASM
+142 SKIPNQLVSPAA
-156 NSSASPATA
+156 NIDPSAS
-165 ISPSVNPAA
+165 PAA

-197 SPRPVKSLEKPM
+197 SPRPDRSLEKPM

-237 LQPVSSAN
+237 LQSVSSAN
-245 CRFDSAKTAAESNE
+245 CRFDSAKAASESNE
-259 KEANSVC
+259 KEADSNC
-266 EYQTIEISAG
+266 EYQTIEVTAG
-276 ESVKQIANNL
+276 ESVKEIANNL

-291 IRNPLAFELYA
+291 IRNPMAFELYA
-302 RINNLHAKLKTGK
+302 RISNLHAKLKAGK

-346 PGTSLL
+346 PGTNLL

-380 TKHYDNPI
+380 TKHYDNPV
-388 LKGLYANETKLSDL
+388 LKGLYADETKLSNPE
-402 KIPEKLA
+402 IPAKLA

-445 QLEEKFKARGFTL
+445 QLEEKFKARGLSL
-458 RQGITLASIIQKEA
+458 REGITLASIIQKEA
-472 RTEDMPGVSMVF
+472 NTEDMPGVSMVF
-484 QNRWRQGIAL
+484 QNRLKQGIAL

-525 YNTRKYP
+525 YNTRKFP

>member
-27 PNGYVLVNGQEIPE
+27 PNGFVLVNGQEIPE

-137 AQNSA
+137 AQNAA
-142 SKIPNRLVSPAASM
+142 SKTPNQLANPITKI
-156 NSSASPATA
+156 NPSA
-165 ISPSVNPAA
+165 NPAA
-174 TLGSPEVQSIINEP
+174 TLGSPEVQSIINES

-197 SPRPVKSLEKPM
+197 TPRSDRSLEKPM
-209 KKVKRILLSLFILLF
+209 KKVKRIIFSLLILIF

-245 CRFDSAKTAAESNE
+245 CRFDSAKAAAESNE

-266 EYQTIEISAG
+266 EYQIIEISAG

-302 RINNLHAKLKTGK
+302 RINNLHAKLKAGK
-315 YSFRKTMSARA
+315 YSFRKTMSARD

-346 PGTSLL
+346 PGTNLL

-388 LKGLYANETKLSDL
+388 LKGLYADETKLSNPE
-402 KIPEKLA
+402 IPVKLA

-445 QLEEKFKARGFTL
+445 QLEEKFKARGLSL
-458 RQGITLASIIQKEA
+458 REGIILASIIQKEA

-484 QNRWRQGIAL
+484 QNRLKQGIAL

-525 YNTRKYP
+525 YNTRKFP

>member
-14 GIAKAD
+14 GVAKAD

-127 DFIENYAAKL
+127 DFIEHYAAKL
-137 AQNSA
+137 AQNAA
-142 SKIPNRLVSPAASM
+142 SKIPNQLVNPVAEMNPSFSPAS
-156 NSSASPATA
+156 
-165 ISPSVNPAA
+165 

-197 SPRPVKSLEKPM
+197 SPRPDRSLEKPM
-209 KKVKRILLSLFILLF
+209 KKVKRILLSLLILLF

-245 CRFDSAKTAAESNE
+245 CRFDSAKAASESNE
-259 KEANSVC
+259 KEADPNC
-266 EYQTIEISAG
+266 EYQTIEVTAG
-276 ESVKQIANNL
+276 ESVKEIANNL

-291 IRNPLAFELYA
+291 IRNPMAFELYA

-346 PGTSLL
+346 PGTNLL

-380 TKHYDNPI
+380 TKHYDNPV
-388 LKGLYANETKLSDL
+388 LKGLYADETKLSNPE
-402 KIPEKLA
+402 IPVKLA

-445 QLEEKFKARGFTL
+445 QLEEKFKARGLSL
-458 RQGITLASIIQKEA
+458 REGIILASIIQKEA
-472 RTEDMPGVSMVF
+472 NTEDMPGVSMVF
-484 QNRWRQGIAL
+484 QNRLKQGIAL

-516 ADILAVNSL
+516 ADILAVSSL
-525 YNTRKYP
+525 YNTRKFP

>member
-14 GIAKAD
+14 GVAKAD

-137 AQNSA
+137 AQNAA
-142 SKIPNRLVSPAASM
+142 SKIPNQL
-156 NSSASPATA
+156 
-165 ISPSVNPAA
+165 VNPVTEINPAS
-174 TLGSPEVQSIINEP
+174 TLGSSEIQSIINEP

-197 SPRPVKSLEKPM
+197 SPRPDRSLEKPM

-245 CRFDSAKTAAESNE
+245 CRFDSAKAAAESNE

-291 IRNPLAFELYA
+291 IRNPFAFELYA

-346 PGTSLL
+346 PGTNLL

-380 TKHYDNPI
+380 TKHYDSPV
-388 LKGLYANETKLSDL
+388 LKGLYADETKLSNPE
-402 KIPEKLA
+402 IPAKLA

-458 RQGITLASIIQKEA
+458 REGIILASIIQKEA

-484 QNRWRQGIAL
+484 QNRRRLGIAL

-505 ITGIDRTNATN
+505 ITGIDRANATN

-525 YNTRKYP
+525 YNTRKFP

>member
-14 GIAKAD
+14 GVAKAD

-127 DFIENYAAKL
+127 DFIEHYAAKL
-137 AQNSA
+137 AQNAA
-142 SKIPNRLVSPAASM
+142 SKIPNQLVNPVAEMNPSFSPAS
-156 NSSASPATA
+156 
-165 ISPSVNPAA
+165 

-188 TKSEPESTE
+188 TKSESESSE
-197 SPRPVKSLEKPM
+197 SPRPAKSSEKPM
-209 KKVKRILLSLFILLF
+209 KKVKRILLSFFILLF

-245 CRFDSAKTAAESNE
+245 CRFDSAKAAAESNE

-346 PGTSLL
+346 PGTNLL

-367 TLGYSEEE
+367 TLGYPEEE

-380 TKHYDNPI
+380 TKHYDNPV
-388 LKGLYANETKLSDL
+388 LKGLYADETKLSNPE
-402 KIPEKLA
+402 IPAKLA

-445 QLEEKFKARGFTL
+445 QLEEKFKARGLSL
-458 RQGITLASIIQKEA
+458 REGIILASIIQKEA

-484 QNRWRQGIAL
+484 QNRLKQGIAL

-525 YNTRKYP
+525 YNTRKFP

>member
-14 GIAKAD
+14 GVAKAD

-156 NSSASPATA
+156 NSSVSPATA
-165 ISPSVNPAA
+165 ISPSVSPAT
-174 TLGSPEVQSIINEP
+174 TLGSPEVQSIINES

-197 SPRPVKSLEKPM
+197 TPRSDRSLEKPM

-245 CRFDSAKTAAESNE
+245 CRFDSAKAAAESNE

-286 KQADL
+286 KQAGL

-302 RINNLHAKLKTGK
+302 RINNLHAKLKAGK

-388 LKGLYANETKLSDL
+388 LKGLYADENKLSSLD
-402 KIPEKLA
+402 IPAKLS

-458 RQGITLASIIQKEA
+458 RQGIILASIIQKEA
-472 RTEDMPGVSMVF
+472 NTEDMPGVSMVF
-484 QNRWRQGIAL
+484 QNRLRRGIAL

-516 ADILAVNSL
+516 VDILAVNSL
-525 YNTRKYP
+525 YNTRKFP

>member
-14 GIAKAD
+14 GVAKAD

-127 DFIENYAAKL
+127 DFIEHYAAKL
-137 AQNSA
+137 AQNAA
-142 SKIPNRLVSPAASM
+142 SKIPNQLVNPVAEMNPSFSPAS
-156 NSSASPATA
+156 
-165 ISPSVNPAA
+165 

-188 TKSEPESTE
+188 TKSESESSE
-197 SPRPVKSLEKPM
+197 SPRPAKSSEKPM
-209 KKVKRILLSLFILLF
+209 KKVKCILLSFFILLF

-245 CRFDSAKTAAESNE
+245 CRFDSAKAASESNE
-259 KEANSVC
+259 KEADSNC
-266 EYQTIEISAG
+266 EYQTIEVTAG
-276 ESVKQIANNL
+276 ESVKEIANNL
-286 KQADL
+286 KRADL
-291 IRNPLAFELYA
+291 IRNPMAFELYA
-302 RINNLHAKLKTGK
+302 RINNLHAKLKAGK

-346 PGTSLL
+346 PGTNLL

-380 TKHYDNPI
+380 TKHYDNPV
-388 LKGLYANETKLSDL
+388 LKGLYADENKLSNPD
-402 KIPEKLA
+402 IPAKLA

-458 RQGITLASIIQKEA
+458 REGIILASIIQKEA

-484 QNRWRQGIAL
+484 QNRRRLGIAL

-525 YNTRKYP
+525 YNTRKFP

>member
-14 GIAKAD
+14 GVAKAD

-27 PNGYVLVNGQEIPE
+27 PNGYVLVNGQEIPA

-142 SKIPNRLVSPAASM
+142 VKIPNQLASPAASM
-156 NSSASPATA
+156 NSSVSPATA
-165 ISPSVNPAA
+165 ISPSVSPAT

-188 TKSEPESTE
+188 TKSETESTE
-197 SPRPVKSLEKPM
+197 SPRPAKSSEKPM

-237 LQPVSSAN
+237 LQPVSSAS
-245 CRFDSAKTAAESNE
+245 CRFDSAKAASESNE
-259 KEANSVC
+259 KEADSNC
-266 EYQTIEISAG
+266 EYQTIEVTAG
-276 ESVKQIANNL
+276 ESVKEIANSL

-291 IRNPLAFELYA
+291 IRNPHAFELYA
-302 RINNLHAKLKTGK
+302 RISNLHAKLKAGK

-346 PGTSLL
+346 PGTNLL

-380 TKHYDNPI
+380 TKHYDNPV
-388 LKGLYANETKLSDL
+388 LKGLYADETKLSNPE
-402 KIPEKLA
+402 IPVKLA

-445 QLEEKFKARGFTL
+445 QLEEKFKARGLSL
-458 RQGITLASIIQKEA
+458 REGITLASIIQNVA

-484 QNRWRQGIAL
+484 QNRLRQGIAL

-505 ITGIDRTNATN
+505 ITGVDRTNATN

-525 YNTRKYP
+525 YNTRKFP